1 MNEDGENDP
10 RVLVRALKKLWYS
23 FGFVA
28 KEFPSTPESKGKPG
42 RRPTSFAA
50 QRYDLIIRFIPE
62 LVPSSEFWDENMLT
76 VFSLLARY
84 GRQQVLGIDEDAFE
98 MRELNAIVLAI
109 SDRLKSENAFSAQNE
124 EYGV

>member
-1 MNEDGENDP
+1 M
-10 RVLVRALKKLWYS
+10 RALKKLWYS

-28 KEFPSTPESKGKPG
+28 KEFPASPESKGKPG

-50 QRYDLIIRFIPE
+50 QRYDLIIRFVPH
-62 LVPSSEFWDENMLT
+62 LVPPNELWDENMST

-98 MRELNAIVLAI
+98 MRELDTIVRAI
-109 SDRLKSENAFSAQNE
+109 SDRLKSESSFSTQNE